1 MKVKVY
7 AHDGKMEAKSN
18 GGVVIRSKATESMAV
33 FIDRVKRFV
42 ADEYLIAK
50 DDIEIVEITRAVMAE
65 NDDSVLLAAYEG
77 STGLQRQLMYEV
89 LVERRLVGM
98 ARIKRTPV
106 VPQTKEAIMATEEY
120 KAFEL
125 NVGKWIEFV
134 PSRHPGTML
143 TGEIK
148 GVFANKT
155 NTKAYYYVTT
165 VDKVR
170 TCTATDNPTMKFVK
184 APAKK
189 PKGEKTK

>member
-18 GGVVIRSKATESMAV
+18 GGVVIRSKATEVKAV
-33 FIDRVKRFV
+33 FIDRVKRIV
-42 ADEYLIAK
+42 ADEYLIDK
-50 DDIEIVEITRAVMAE
+50 NDIEIVEITREVMLE

-89 LVERRLVGM
+89 LVEKRLVGM
-98 ARIKRTPV
+98 AKVTRERV
-106 VPQTKEAIMATEEY
+106 VPQTKEDIMATAEY
-120 KAFEL
+120 QACEL

-134 PSRHPGTML
+134 PSRHPGTL
-143 TGEIK
+143 LKGEIK

-165 VDKVR
+165 LDKKR
-170 TCTATDNPTMKFVK
+170 TCTAADNPTMKFIK

-189 PKGEKTK
+189 TTDRAEK